1 MKNNFS
7 NIDKVKK
14 EMLKWIVSI
23 IKERLD
29 I

>member
-7 NIDKVKK
+7 NMDKVKK
-14 EMLKWIVSI
+14 EMLKWIISI
-23 IKERLD
+23 MKVRLD

>member
-23 IKERLD
+23 MKVRLD